1 MSIRFFCNTK
11 GHNRIQNKRMST
23 FQELGLNEDLIA
35 AINDLGFENPS
46 DVQAKAIP
54 ILLEEDT
61 DLVALAQTGTGKTA
75 AFGFPMLQKI
85 NVDSRTTQGLILS
98 PTRELC
104 LQITNEIKL
113 YGKYC
118 KGLNVV
124 AIYGGAS
131 IQDQAR
137 AVKRGAQ
144 IIVATPGR
152 MKDMISRNMVDISK
166 IEYSV
171 LDEADE
177 MLNMGFYEDITDILS
192 HTPDDKNTWLFSA
205 TMPKEV
211 SNIARKFM
219 DSPIEITVGNKNES
233 TSQVSHE
240 YYLVNARDRYQA
252 LKRLSDANPDIFSV
266 IFCRTK
272 RDTQKVAENLIEDG
286 YSAGALHGDLSQ
298 NQRDM
303 VMKSFRNKQIQMLVA
318 TDVAARGIDVDD
330 ITHVINYQLPDEPEI
345 YTHRSGRTGRAGKT
359 GISMVIVSK
368 SEVRKIKSIERIIK
382 KEFEKKEIPDGM
394 EICEV
399 QLMSLAN
406 KIHNTEVNHEID
418 KYLTSINDLFE
429 DTDKDELIKKFFSV
443 EFTRFFDYYQKTKN
457 LNAPSSS
464 RDSEGDSG
472 GRGYGGSKNESR
484 YFINVGRKDGYDW
497 MKLKDF
503 LKEVLEL
510 GRDDVFKVDVKESF
524 SFFNTEKEVQEKV
537 LAFFTD
543 FKHDGRFVNVEVSE
557 DRGGDGRSRG
567 GRSSGGGRRDSGRSG
582 GGRRDGGRSSGGGDR
597 RRNDDKRSSGRR
609 SDSDSGNRSDRRS
622 SDRRSSEGSG
632 RRSDSGN
639 RGDRRS
645 SDSSGNRSDRQSSG
659 GDSRAPRRSESS
671 SGSDRPRRSRR
682 RD

>member
-1 MSIRFFCNTK
+1 
-11 GHNRIQNKRMST
+11 MST
-23 FQELGLNEDLIA
+23 FQELGLNEDLIK
-35 AINDLGFENPS
+35 AITDLGFEKPS
-46 DVQAKAIP
+46 EVQAKAIP
-54 ILLEEDT
+54 LLLEEDK

-85 NVDSRTTQGLILS
+85 DIDSRTTQGLILS

-104 LQITNEIKL
+104 LQITNELKL

-124 AIYGGAS
+124 AIYGGSS
-131 IQDQAR
+131 ISDQAR

-152 MKDMISRNMVDISK
+152 MKDMISRRMVDISK
-166 IEYSV
+166 IQYSV

-177 MLNMGFYEDITDILS
+177 MLNMGFKEDITDILS
-192 HTPDDKNTWLFSA
+192 HTPEDKNTWLFSA

-211 SNIARKFM
+211 ATIAKKFM
-219 DSPIEITVGNKNES
+219 YNPTEITVGNKNES
-233 TSQVSHE
+233 TSNVTHE

-252 LKRLSDANPDIFSV
+252 LKRLADANPDIFSV

-298 NQRDM
+298 NQRDL
-303 VMKSFRNKQIQMLVA
+303 VMKSFRNQQIQMLVA

-330 ITHVINYQLPDEPEI
+330 ITHVINYQLPDEIET

-359 GISMVIVSK
+359 GVSMVIVSK

-382 KEFEKKEIPDGM
+382 KDFDKKEIPSGSD
-394 EICEV
+394 IVEV

-406 KIHNTEVNHEID
+406 KIHTTETNHEID
-418 KYLTSINDLFE
+418 KHLESINELFA

-443 EFTRFFDYYQKTKN
+443 EFNRFFNYYQKSKD
-457 LNAPSSS
+457 LGVVES
-464 RDSEGDSG
+464 RGSDRDG
-472 GRGYGGSKNESR
+472 GRDYGKQSNDSR
-484 YFINVGRKDGYDW
+484 YFINVGSKDGFDW

-503 LKEVLEL
+503 LKEQLEL
-510 GRDDVFKVDVKESF
+510 GRDDVFKVDVKDSF
-524 SFFNTEKEVQEKV
+524 SFFNTEKTLQEKV

-543 FKHDGRFVNVEVSE
+543 FKHEGRFVNVEVSE
-557 DRGGDGRSRG
+557 DKGRSRG
-567 GRSSGGGRRDSGRSG
+567 GRSGGRGRGGNDRRSG
-582 GGRRDGGRSSGGGDR
+582 GSRRRD
-597 RRNDDKRSSGRR
+597 DKP
-609 SDSDSGNRSDRRS
+609 
-622 SDRRSSEGSG
+622 
-632 RRSDSGN
+632 

-645 SDSSGNRSDRQSSG
+645 SSDRRPSG
-659 GDSRAPRRSESS
+659 GDRRSRRSDDTRKDRGDRSFNDSKGDRRSESS
-671 SGSDRPRRSRR
+671 GSVSDRPRRSRR